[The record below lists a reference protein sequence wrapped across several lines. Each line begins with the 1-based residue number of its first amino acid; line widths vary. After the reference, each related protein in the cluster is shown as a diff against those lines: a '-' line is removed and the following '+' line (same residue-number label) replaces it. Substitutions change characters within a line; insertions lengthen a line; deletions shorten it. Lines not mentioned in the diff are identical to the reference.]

1 MSLPERAA
9 DGPAGSA
16 ADTAASGMAGA
27 PDRPVFDVCGPLP
40 EGTTVLEASAGTGKT
55 FTIAAL
61 ATRFVAEGRA
71 ELRELMLV
79 TFGRAATSELRDRV
93 RERLVSTER
102 ALRGPDAAASGDP
115 VVALL
120 ADVDAAELGRRRARL
135 AAALSQLDAA
145 TITTTHGFCQ
155 QMLVALGIAADV
167 DPAATFVPDVAD
179 LVREV
184 ADDLYVRRFADEA
197 HPALTPSMAADLG
210 RAAVSDHQAV
220 VEPAEPGGA
229 SPSTPGALRRDVAQQ
244 TRDETLRRKRT
255 QHLMDYDDLL
265 VMLRDAL
272 AHPVHGATAAERVR
286 ARYRVV
292 MVDEFQD
299 TDPVQWEILRTAF
312 VGHRTLVLIG
322 DPKQAIY
329 AFRGADV
336 VAYLDAQQ
344 EATEVATLGTSWRSD
359 GPLLRALDTVLG
371 GAALGDE
378 RIVVRPVDAAHP
390 GSRFDGGAPLR
401 LRQVTRG
408 ALGLSPGET
417 PPVGPPRQLVAAD
430 VAADI
435 AARLGRDRLLDTSP
449 VDPAETSPVD
459 PVETSPGEPVETS
472 PVEPVETSPVE
483 PVETSPVEPVE
494 TSPVEPVETR
504 VSTGSTDAGAWRP
517 LEPRDIAVLTRT
529 NAQAEA
535 VRSALVVRGVPA
547 VVSGLSSVFAT
558 PSARDWLTLL
568 AALEQP
574 GAHGRAAALA
584 LTPFVGWDA
593 GRLATADDASHDAL
607 ADTVRR
613 WSRLLATRGVAALQ
627 ETVTRD
633 GLAERLLATTRGE
646 RWLTDLRHVGEVLHV
661 AAVTEGLGAAALTAW
676 LRRRIREAAQDYDE
690 ERSRRLETDAAAVQ
704 VVTVHASKGL
714 EFGVVYVPFA
724 WDRFEQQR
732 PEVLRFHAGDGRR
745 ILHVGGPGSFGYDA
759 ALERHRG
766 EERGEDLRLLYVALT
781 RARHQVVAHWA
792 PSKANTA
799 KGALTRVVLGER
811 TLGGEP
817 APHAAQ
823 PAMRDDAVR
832 GALRGIADRS
842 GGTIAVEEVG
852 AEPSAERWRPA
863 GRAAPDLGVAHLDRV
878 PDQTWRRASY
888 SALTA
893 AAHDGPA
900 RGGLGPASGGASAP
914 AGPGGPAGVVESE
927 PEDAGLQDEPA
938 DGGTPSFLPVG
949 QAGGAPVGAPGAD
962 LPSPMSGLPAGTG
975 FGLLVHEV
983 LEHVDT
989 AAPDLDAELL
999 ARCAAAATSQVPG
1012 ADPAELAAAL
1022 GVVARTPLGPLAAG
1036 RTLAEIRPA
1045 DRLAELEFELPLA
1058 GGDGSPAVG
1067 DVDAPDGEG
1076 PAAAGG
1082 APGPRPGADGATL
1095 ADVAALLGRHLGPD
1109 DPFAAYPA
1117 DLAELAAADPTARR
1131 LRGYL
1136 TGSIDAVL
1144 RVPGADGA
1152 PRFLVVDYKTNRL
1165 GVPDTPLTAHD
1176 YRPDATVDAM
1186 RHAHYPLQLVLYLV
1200 ALHRYLRWRVPGYDP
1215 DTHLGGGL
1223 YLFVRGMCGP
1233 ATPTGPDGS
1242 PFGVV
1247 AWTPPPG
1254 LVPDLSALL
1263 DGGAA

>member
-1 MSLPERAA
+1 MTAGIGTEAAGGLAAVPE
-9 DGPAGSA
+9 
-16 ADTAASGMAGA
+16 
-27 PDRPVFDVCGPLP
+27 RPVFDVCGPLP

-93 RERLVSTER
+93 RERLVSAER
-102 ALRGPDAAASGDP
+102 ALRGPDPAGSDDP

-120 ADVDAAELGRRRARL
+120 ADVDPDELDRRRARL

-155 QMLVALGIAADV
+155 QMLTSLGIAADV
-167 DPAATFVPDVAD
+167 DPAASFVADVAD

-184 ADDLYVRRFADEA
+184 SDDLYVRRFADEA
-197 HPALTPSMAADLG
+197 HPALTPTMAADLG

-220 VEPAEPGGA
+220 VEPAEPGGGG
-229 SPSTPGALRRDVAQQ
+229 PSTPGALRQAVALE
-244 TRDETLRRKRT
+244 TRTETLRRKRG

-272 AHPVHGATAAERVR
+272 ADPVHGPTAAERVR
-286 ARYRVV
+286 SRYRVV

-312 VGHRTLVLIG
+312 HGHRTLVLIG

-344 EATEVATLGTSWRSD
+344 DATSVATLGTSWRSD
-359 GPLLRALDTVLG
+359 EPLLRALDTVLG
-371 GAALGDE
+371 GSALGDE

-401 LRQVTRG
+401 LRQVTRA
-408 ALGLSPGET
+408 ALGMSPGET

-435 AARLGRDRLLDTSP
+435 ATRLGRDRLLD
-449 VDPAETSPVD
+449 DD
-459 PVETSPGEPVETS
+459 G
-472 PVEPVETSPVE
+472 
-483 PVETSPVEPVE
+483 
-494 TSPVEPVETR
+494 
-504 VSTGSTDAGAWRP
+504 GAWRP
-517 LEPRDIAVLTRT
+517 LEPRDVAVLTRT

-535 VRSALVVRGVPA
+535 VRSELTTRGVPA

-593 GRLATADDASHDAL
+593 ERLATADDAAHDAL

-613 WSRLLATRGVAALQ
+613 WSRLLWSRGVAALQ
-627 ETVTRD
+627 EAVTRD
-633 GLAERLLATTRGE
+633 GLAERLLTGSRGE
-646 RWLTDLRHVGEVLHV
+646 RRLTDLRHVGEVLHA
-661 AAVTEGLGAAALTAW
+661 AAVTEGLGASALTAW

-724 WDRFEQQR
+724 WDRFEPRQ

-759 ALERHRG
+759 ALDRHRR
-766 EERGEDLRLLYVALT
+766 EEGGEDLRLLYVALT

-799 KGALTRVVLGER
+799 KSGLTRVLLGER

-817 APHAAQ
+817 APHASQ
-823 PAMRDDAVR
+823 QAMRDEAVR
-832 GALRGIADRS
+832 AALETLAHGSD
-842 GGTIAVEEVG
+842 GTIAVEEVP
-852 AEPSAERWRPA
+852 AEPSRERWRPPA
-863 GRAAPDLGVAHLDRV
+863 REEPELGVAHLDRT
-878 PDQTWRRASY
+878 PDPTWRRASY

-893 AAHDGPA
+893 AAHTGRP
-900 RGGLGPASGGASAP
+900 GGLTASTGTP
-914 AGPGGPAGVVESE
+914 TGPGGVESE
-927 PEDAGLQDEPA
+927 PEGGGVQDEPA
-938 DGGTPSFLPVG
+938 EAAPTAVRP
-949 QAGGAPVGAPGAD
+949 GATDVAPAEAPGAD

-975 FGLLVHEV
+975 FGTLVHEV
-983 LEHVDT
+983 LEYADT

-999 ARCAAAATSQVPG
+999 ARCAAAATTRVPG
-1012 ADPAELAAAL
+1012 TDPAELAAAL

-1036 RTLAEIRPA
+1036 LTLADVTPR

-1058 GGDGSPAVG
+1058 GGDG
-1067 DVDAPDGEG
+1067 DAG
-1076 PAAAGG
+1076 AG
-1082 APGPRPGADGATL
+1082 PGATREGTTL
-1095 ADVAALLGRHLGPD
+1095 AGIAELLSRYLGED
-1109 DPFAAYPA
+1109 DPFAGYPA
-1117 DLAELAAADPTARR
+1117 VLAELAVGDPTARP

-1144 RVPGADGA
+1144 RVRGDDGT

-1165 GVPDTPLTAHD
+1165 GAFDTPLTAHD
-1176 YRPDATVDAM
+1176 YRPEATVEAM
-1186 RHAHYPLQLVLYLV
+1186 LHAHYPLQLVLYLV
-1200 ALHRYLRWRVPGYDP
+1200 ALHRYLAWRLPGYDP
-1215 DTHLGGGL
+1215 DVHLGGGL

-1233 ATPTGPDGS
+1233 ATPTGPDGA
-1242 PFGVV
+1242 PYGVV
-1247 AWTPPPG
+1247 SWVPPRG
-1254 LVPDLSALL
+1254 LVPALSALL
-1263 DGGAA
+1263 DGGDV

>member
-1 MSLPERAA
+1 MT
-9 DGPAGSA
+9 AGTDA
-16 ADTAASGMAGA
+16 GANPVRGAEAASE
-27 PDRPVFDVCGPLP
+27 RPVFDVCGPLP

-93 RERLVSTER
+93 RERLVSAER
-102 ALRGPDAAASGDP
+102 ALRGPDPASSDDP

-120 ADVDAAELGRRRARL
+120 ADVDAAELDRRRARL
-135 AAALSQLDAA
+135 TAALSQLDAA

-155 QMLVALGIAADV
+155 QMLTSLGIAADV
-167 DPAATFVPDVAD
+167 DPAATFVADVAD

-184 ADDLYVRRFADEA
+184 SDDLYVRRFADEA
-197 HPALTPSMAADLG
+197 HPALTPTMAADLG

-220 VEPAEPGGA
+220 VEPAEPGGGA
-229 SPSTPGALRRDVAQQ
+229 PSTPGALRRAVAQE
-244 TRDETLRRKRT
+244 TRDETLRRKRA
-255 QHLMDYDDLL
+255 QHLLDYDDLL
-265 VMLRDAL
+265 VLLRDAL
-272 AHPVHGATAAERVR
+272 TDPVHGPTAAERVR
-286 ARYRVV
+286 SRFRVV

-312 VGHRTLVLIG
+312 HGRRTLVLIG

-336 VAYLDAQQ
+336 VAYLEAQQ
-344 EATEVATLGTSWRSD
+344 DATAVATLGTSWRSD
-359 GPLLRALDTVLG
+359 EPLLRALDTALG
-371 GAALGDE
+371 GTALGDE
-378 RIVVRPVDAAHP
+378 RIVVRPVDAAHV

-408 ALGLSPGET
+408 ALNLSPGET

-435 AARLGRDRLLDTSP
+435 AARLGTDRLRDDAPTGPDGAPDGQGGQSG
-449 VDPAETSPVD
+449 
-459 PVETSPGEPVETS
+459 PG
-472 PVEPVETSPVE
+472 
-483 PVETSPVEPVE
+483 
-494 TSPVEPVETR
+494 
-504 VSTGSTDAGAWRP
+504 WRP
-517 LEPRDIAVLTRT
+517 LEPRDVAVLTRT

-535 VRSALVVRGVPA
+535 VRSELARRGVPA

-593 GRLATADDASHDAL
+593 ERLATADDAAHDAL

-613 WSRLLATRGVAALQ
+613 WSRLLWSRGVAALQ
-627 ETVTRD
+627 EAVTRD
-633 GLAERLLATTRGE
+633 GLAERLMRTSTGE
-646 RWLTDLRHVGEVLHV
+646 RRLTDLRHVGEVLHV
-661 AAVTEGLGAAALTAW
+661 AAVTEGLGASALTAW

-714 EFGVVYVPFA
+714 EFGVVYVPYA
-724 WDRFEQQR
+724 WDRFEPRQ

-759 ALERHRG
+759 ALDRHRQ
-766 EERGEDLRLLYVALT
+766 EEGGEDLRLLYVALT

-792 PSKANTA
+792 PSKANSA
-799 KGALTRVVLGER
+799 KAALTRVVLGER

-817 APHAAQ
+817 APHASQ
-823 PAMRDDAVR
+823 QAMRDDAVR
-832 GALRGIADRS
+832 SALGALAQRS
-842 GGTIAVEEVG
+842 GGTITVEEVP
-852 AEPSAERWRPA
+852 AKPSTARWQPPA
-863 GRAAPDLGVAHLDRV
+863 DAAPELDVAHLDRV
-878 PDQTWRRASY
+878 PDPTWRRASY

-893 AAHDGPA
+893 AAHTGRPA
-900 RGGLGPASGGASAP
+900 GLAASAA
-914 AGPGGPAGVVESE
+914 AGGVESE
-927 PEDAGLQDEPA
+927 PEGAGVQDEPA
-938 DGGTPSFLPVG
+938 EAAPTAVRPGGLEHDGPD
-949 QAGGAPVGAPGAD
+949 AAPGAD

-975 FGLLVHEV
+975 FGTLVHEV
-983 LEHVDT
+983 LEYADT

-999 ARCAAAATSQVPG
+999 ARCAAAATTRVPG
-1012 ADPAELAAAL
+1012 TDPAELAAAL

-1036 RTLAEIRPA
+1036 RTLAEITPR

-1058 GGDGSPAVG
+1058 GGDG
-1067 DVDAPDGEG
+1067 D
-1076 PAAAGG
+1076 
-1082 APGPRPGADGATL
+1082 PGPDAGAGADGPAREGATL
-1095 ADVAALLGRHLGPD
+1095 TAIAALLDRYLGDD

-1117 DLAELAAADPTARR
+1117 ALAELAAADPTARP

-1144 RVPGADGA
+1144 RVPGDDGD

-1176 YRPDATVDAM
+1176 YRPEATVEAM
-1186 RHAHYPLQLVLYLV
+1186 LHAHYPLQFVLYLV

-1215 DTHLGGGL
+1215 DVHLGGGL

-1233 ATPTGPDGS
+1233 GTPTGPDDA
-1242 PFGVV
+1242 PYGVV
-1247 AWTPPPG
+1247 AWVPPRG
-1254 LVPDLSALL
+1254 LVPALSALL
-1263 DGGAA
+1263 DEGDA

>member
-1 MSLPERAA
+1 MTAGTGFGTDATGGLAGVPE
-9 DGPAGSA
+9 
-16 ADTAASGMAGA
+16 
-27 PDRPVFDVCGPLP
+27 RPVFDVCGPLP

-93 RERLVSTER
+93 RERLVSAER
-102 ALRGPDAAASGDP
+102 ALRGPDPASSDDP

-120 ADVDAAELGRRRARL
+120 ADVGAAELDRRRARL
-135 AAALSQLDAA
+135 TAALSQLDAA

-155 QMLVALGIAADV
+155 QMLTSLGIAADV
-167 DPAATFVPDVAD
+167 DPAATFVADVAD

-184 ADDLYVRRFADEA
+184 SDDLYVRRFSDEA

-220 VEPAEPGGA
+220 VEPAEPGGGA
-229 SPSTPGALRRDVAQQ
+229 PSTPGALRRAVAQE

-255 QHLMDYDDLL
+255 QHLLDYDDLL

-272 AHPVHGATAAERVR
+272 GDPVHGPVAAERVR
-286 ARYRVV
+286 SRFRVV

-312 VGHRTLVLIG
+312 HGHRTLVLIG

-344 EATEVATLGTSWRSD
+344 DATAVATLGTSWRSD
-359 GPLLRALDTVLG
+359 EPLLRALDTLLG

-378 RIVVRPVDAAHP
+378 RIVVRPVDAAHR

-401 LRQVTRG
+401 LRQVTRA
-408 ALGLSPGET
+408 ALAMSPGET

-435 AARLGRDRLLDTSP
+435 AARLGRDRL
-449 VDPAETSPVD
+449 VDGDAGAAE
-459 PVETSPGEPVETS
+459 
-472 PVEPVETSPVE
+472 
-483 PVETSPVEPVE
+483 
-494 TSPVEPVETR
+494 
-504 VSTGSTDAGAWRP
+504 GAWRP
-517 LEPRDIAVLTRT
+517 LEPRDVAVLTRT

-535 VRSALVVRGVPA
+535 VRSELTKRGVPA

-593 GRLATADDASHDAL
+593 ERLATADDAAHDAL

-613 WSRLLATRGVAALQ
+613 WSRLLWSRGVAALQ
-627 ETVTRD
+627 EAVTRD
-633 GLAERLLATTRGE
+633 GLAERLMRTSTGE
-646 RWLTDLRHVGEVLHV
+646 RHLTDLRHVGEVLHA
-661 AAVTEGLGAAALTAW
+661 AAVTEGLGASALTAW

-724 WDRFEQQR
+724 WDRFEPRQ
-732 PEVLRFHAGDGRR
+732 PDVLRFHAGDGRR

-759 ALERHRG
+759 ALERHRR
-766 EERGEDLRLLYVALT
+766 EEGGEDLRLLYVALT

-799 KGALTRVVLGER
+799 KAGLTRVVLGDR

-817 APHAAQ
+817 APHAPQ
-823 PAMRDDAVR
+823 QAMRDDAVR
-832 GALRGIADRS
+832 ASLGTLAQGS
-842 GGTIAVEEVG
+842 GGTIAVEEVPG
-852 AEPSAERWRPA
+852 TPTAERWRPPA
-863 GRAAPDLGVAHLDRV
+863 QDEPALDVAHLDRV
-878 PDQTWRRASY
+878 PDPTWRRASY

-893 AAHDGPA
+893 GAHAGRP
-900 RGGLGPASGGASAP
+900 GGLSPAPGAAEP
-914 AGPGGPAGVVESE
+914 APGGVESE
-927 PEDAGLQDEPA
+927 PEGGGLQDEPA
-938 DGGTPSFLPVG
+938 EAAPTAVRPGGTDAAEIG
-949 QAGGAPVGAPGAD
+949 DAPGAD

-975 FGLLVHEV
+975 FGTLVHEV
-983 LEHVDT
+983 LEYADT

-999 ARCAAAATSQVPG
+999 ARCAAAATTRVPG
-1012 ADPAELAAAL
+1012 TDPAELAAAL
-1022 GVVARTPLGPLAAG
+1022 GVVARTPLGPLAGG
-1036 RTLAEIRPA
+1036 RTLADVVPR

-1058 GGDGSPAVG
+1058 GGEG
-1067 DVDAPDGEG
+1067 DTDT
-1076 PAAAGG
+1076 GG
-1082 APGPRPGADGATL
+1082 PGPEGATL
-1095 ADVAALLGRHLGPD
+1095 AGIAALLGRYLD
-1109 DPFAAYPA
+1109 DDDAFSAYPA
-1117 DLAELAAADPTARR
+1117 ALAELAAADPTARP

-1144 RVPGADGA
+1144 RAPGEDGE

-1165 GVPDTPLTAHD
+1165 GAFDAPLTAHD
-1176 YRPDATVDAM
+1176 YRPEATVDAM
-1186 RHAHYPLQLVLYLV
+1186 LHAHYPLQLVLYLV
-1200 ALHRYLRWRVPGYDP
+1200 ALHRYLAWRLPGYDP
-1215 DTHLGGGL
+1215 DVHLGGGL

-1233 ATPTGPDGS
+1233 GTPTGPDGA
-1242 PFGVV
+1242 PYGVV
-1247 AWTPPPG
+1247 SWVPPRG
-1254 LVPDLSALL
+1254 LVPALSALL
-1263 DGGAA
+1263 DGGDA

>member
-1 MSLPERAA
+1 M
-9 DGPAGSA
+9 
-16 ADTAASGMAGA
+16 TAGA
-27 PDRPVFDVCGPLP
+27 GFDTDATGGLAGVPDRPVFDVCGPLP

-93 RERLVSTER
+93 RERLVSAER
-102 ALRGPDAAASGDP
+102 ALRGPDPASSDDP

-120 ADVDAAELGRRRARL
+120 ADVDGEELDRRRARL

-155 QMLVALGIAADV
+155 QMLTSLGIAADV
-167 DPAATFVPDVAD
+167 DPAATFVADVAD

-184 ADDLYVRRFADEA
+184 SDDLYVRRFSGEA
-197 HPALTPSMAADLG
+197 HPALTPTMAADLG
-210 RAAVSDHQAV
+210 RAAVSDHQAC
-220 VEPAEPGGA
+220 VEPAEPGGGA
-229 SPSTPGALRRDVAQQ
+229 PSTPPPSTPGALRRAVAQE
-244 TRDETLRRKRT
+244 TRDETLRRKRA
-255 QHLMDYDDLL
+255 QHLLDYDDLL

-272 AHPVHGATAAERVR
+272 ADPVHGPVAAERVR
-286 ARYRVV
+286 SRFRVV

-312 VGHRTLVLIG
+312 HGHRTLVLIG

-344 EATEVATLGTSWRSD
+344 DATAVATLGTSWRSD
-359 GPLLRALDTVLG
+359 EPLLRALDTLLG

-378 RIVVRPVDAAHP
+378 RIVVRPVDAAHR

-401 LRQVTRG
+401 LRQVTRA
-408 ALGLSPGET
+408 ALGMSPGET

-435 AARLGRDRLLDTSP
+435 AARLGRDRLVDPDDTSG
-449 VDPAETSPVD
+449 D
-459 PVETSPGEPVETS
+459 
-472 PVEPVETSPVE
+472 
-483 PVETSPVEPVE
+483 
-494 TSPVEPVETR
+494 
-504 VSTGSTDAGAWRP
+504 GSDTGAWRP
-517 LEPRDIAVLTRT
+517 LEPRDVAVLTRT

-535 VRSALVVRGVPA
+535 VRSELTKRGVPA

-593 GRLATADDASHDAL
+593 ERLATADDAAHDAL

-613 WSRLLATRGVAALQ
+613 WSRLLWSRGIAALQ
-627 ETVTRD
+627 EAVTRD
-633 GLAERLLATTRGE
+633 GLAERLMRTSTGE
-646 RWLTDLRHVGEVLHV
+646 RHLTDLRHVGEVLHA
-661 AAVTEGLGAAALTAW
+661 AAVTEGLGASALTAW

-724 WDRFEQQR
+724 WDRFEPRQ

-759 ALERHRG
+759 ALERHRR
-766 EERGEDLRLLYVALT
+766 EEGGEDLRLLYVALT

-792 PSKANTA
+792 PSKANSA
-799 KGALTRVVLGER
+799 KAGLTRVVLGDR

-817 APHAAQ
+817 APHAPQ
-823 PAMRDDAVR
+823 QAMRDDAVR
-832 GALRGIADRS
+832 TALGALAQGS
-842 GGTIAVEEVG
+842 GGTIAVEE
-852 AEPSAERWRPA
+852 APATPSTERWRP
-863 GRAAPDLGVAHLDRV
+863 PVDDVPTLGVAHLDRV
-878 PDQTWRRASY
+878 PDPTWRRASY

-893 AAHDGPA
+893 AAHVGRPGGLSPAPGPA
-900 RGGLGPASGGASAP
+900 EPATGG
-914 AGPGGPAGVVESE
+914 VESE
-927 PEDAGLQDEPA
+927 PEGGGLQDEPA
-938 DGGTPSFLPVG
+938 EAAPTAVRPVG
-949 QAGGAPVGAPGAD
+949 AVGEPGEAPGAD

-975 FGLLVHEV
+975 FGTLVHEV
-983 LEHVDT
+983 LEYADT

-999 ARCAAAATSQVPG
+999 ARCAAAATTRVPG
-1012 ADPAELAAAL
+1012 TDPAELAAAL
-1022 GVVARTPLGPLAAG
+1022 GVVARTPLGPLAGG
-1036 RTLAEIRPA
+1036 RTLADLTPR

-1058 GGDGSPAVG
+1058 GGDGDVGGPPA
-1067 DVDAPDGEG
+1067 E
-1076 PAAAGG
+1076 
-1082 APGPRPGADGATL
+1082 GATL
-1095 ADVAALLGRHLGPD
+1095 AGIAALLGRYLGAD
-1109 DPFAAYPA
+1109 DAFAAYPA
-1117 DLAELAAADPTARR
+1117 VLAELAAADPTARP

-1144 RVPGADGA
+1144 RVPADDGA

-1165 GVPDTPLTAHD
+1165 GAFDAPLTAHD
-1176 YRPDATVDAM
+1176 YRPEATVDAM
-1186 RHAHYPLQLVLYLV
+1186 LHAHYPLQLVLYLV
-1200 ALHRYLRWRVPGYDP
+1200 ALHRYLAWRLPGYDP
-1215 DTHLGGGL
+1215 DVHLGGGL

-1233 ATPTGPDGS
+1233 ATPTGPDGA
-1242 PFGVV
+1242 PHGVV
-1247 AWTPPPG
+1247 SWVPPRG
-1254 LVPDLSALL
+1254 LVPALSALL
-1263 DGGAA
+1263 DGDDA

>member
-1 MSLPERAA
+1 MTAGIGTDA
-9 DGPAGSA
+9 TDGL
-16 ADTAASGMAGA
+16 AGA
-27 PDRPVFDVCGPLP
+27 LERPVFDVCGPLP

-93 RERLVSTER
+93 RERLVSAER
-102 ALRGPDAAASGDP
+102 ALRGPDPAASEDP

-120 ADVDAAELGRRRARL
+120 ADVDDAELDRRRARL

-155 QMLVALGIAADV
+155 QMLTSLGIAADV
-167 DPAATFVPDVAD
+167 DPAATFVADVAD

-184 ADDLYVRRFADEA
+184 SDDLYVRRFSDEA

-220 VEPAEPGGA
+220 VEPAEPGGGA
-229 SPSTPGALRRDVAQQ
+229 PATPGALRQAVAQE
-244 TRDETLRRKRT
+244 TRDETLRRKRA
-255 QHLMDYDDLL
+255 QHLLDYDDLL

-272 AHPVHGATAAERVR
+272 VDPVHGPVAAERVR
-286 ARYRVV
+286 SRFRVV

-312 VGHRTLVLIG
+312 HGHRTLVLIG

-344 EATEVATLGTSWRSD
+344 DATAVATLGTSWRSD
-359 GPLLRALDTVLG
+359 EPLLRALDTLLG

-378 RIVVRPVDAAHP
+378 RIVVRPVDAAHR
-390 GSRFDGGAPLR
+390 GSRFDGGTPLR
-401 LRQVTRG
+401 LRQVTR
-408 ALGLSPGET
+408 ASLGMSPGET

-435 AARLGRDRLLDTSP
+435 AGRLGRDRLLD
-449 VDPAETSPVD
+449 
-459 PVETSPGEPVETS
+459 
-472 PVEPVETSPVE
+472 
-483 PVETSPVEPVE
+483 
-494 TSPVEPVETR
+494 
-504 VSTGSTDAGAWRP
+504 DAGDDGDAGGGWRP
-517 LEPRDIAVLTRT
+517 LEPRDVAVLTRT

-535 VRSALVVRGVPA
+535 VRSELTKRGVPA

-593 GRLATADDASHDAL
+593 ERLASADDAAHDAL

-613 WSRLLATRGVAALQ
+613 WSRLLWARGVAALQ
-627 ETVTRD
+627 EAVTRD
-633 GLAERLLATTRGE
+633 GLAERLMRTSTGE
-646 RWLTDLRHVGEVLHV
+646 RHLTDLRHVGEVLHA
-661 AAVTEGLGAAALTAW
+661 AAVTEGLGASALTAW

-724 WDRFEQQR
+724 WDRFEPRQ
-732 PEVLRFHAGDGRR
+732 PDVLRFHAGDGRR

-759 ALERHRG
+759 ALERHRR
-766 EERGEDLRLLYVALT
+766 EEGGEDLRLLYVALT

-799 KGALTRVVLGER
+799 KAGLTRVVLGDR

-817 APHAAQ
+817 APHAPQA
-823 PAMRDDAVR
+823 AMRDDSVR
-832 GALRGIADRS
+832 AALGTLAQVG
-842 GGTIAVEEVG
+842 GGTISVEEVPQS
-852 AEPSAERWRPA
+852 PSAERWRPPA
-863 GRAAPDLGVAHLDRV
+863 ETEPALDVAHLDRV
-878 PDQTWRRASY
+878 PDATWRRASY

-893 AAHDGPA
+893 AAPHGRPGA
-900 RGGLGPASGGASAP
+900 AAAAESGRTE
-914 AGPGGPAGVVESE
+914 PGGVSSE
-927 PEDAGLQDEPA
+927 PEDGGIQDEPA
-938 DGGTPSFLPVG
+938 ESAPTAVRPGGVVDPG
-949 QAGGAPVGAPGAD
+949 DAPGAD

-975 FGLLVHEV
+975 FGTLVHEV
-983 LEHVDT
+983 LEYADT

-999 ARCAAAATSQVPG
+999 ARCAAAATTRVPG
-1012 ADPAELAAAL
+1012 TDPAELATAL
-1022 GVVARTPLGPLAAG
+1022 GVVARTP
-1036 RTLAEIRPA
+1036 
-1045 DRLAELEFELPLA
+1045 
-1058 GGDGSPAVG
+1058 
-1067 DVDAPDGEG
+1067 
-1076 PAAAGG
+1076 
-1082 APGPRPGADGATL
+1082 
-1095 ADVAALLGRHLGPD
+1095 
-1109 DPFAAYPA
+1109 
-1117 DLAELAAADPTARR
+1117 
-1131 LRGYL
+1131 
-1136 TGSIDAVL
+1136 
-1144 RVPGADGA
+1144 
-1152 PRFLVVDYKTNRL
+1152 
-1165 GVPDTPLTAHD
+1165 
-1176 YRPDATVDAM
+1176 
-1186 RHAHYPLQLVLYLV
+1186 
-1200 ALHRYLRWRVPGYDP
+1200 
-1215 DTHLGGGL
+1215 
-1223 YLFVRGMCGP
+1223 
-1233 ATPTGPDGS
+1233 
-1242 PFGVV
+1242 
-1247 AWTPPPG
+1247 
-1254 LVPDLSALL
+1254 
-1263 DGGAA
+1263 

>member
-1 MSLPERAA
+1 MT
-9 DGPAGSA
+9 AGS
-16 ADTAASGMAGA
+16 TAGLGTDATGGLAGA

-93 RERLVSTER
+93 RERLVSAER
-102 ALRGPDAAASGDP
+102 ALRGPDPASHPDP

-120 ADVDAAELGRRRARL
+120 ADVDPAELDRRRARL
-135 AAALSQLDAA
+135 TAALSQLDAA

-155 QMLVALGIAADV
+155 QMLTSLGIAADV
-167 DPAATFVPDVAD
+167 DPAATFVADVAD

-184 ADDLYVRRFADEA
+184 SDDLYVRRFAGEA
-197 HPALTPSMAADLG
+197 HPALTPPMAADLG

-220 VEPAEPGGA
+220 VEPAESGGGG
-229 SPSTPGALRRDVAQQ
+229 PSTPGALRQAVALE
-244 TRDETLRRKRT
+244 TRTETLRRKRA

-272 AHPVHGATAAERVR
+272 ADPVHGPTAAQRVR
-286 ARYRVV
+286 SRFRVV

-312 VGHRTLVLIG
+312 HGHRTLVLIG

-336 VAYLDAQQ
+336 VAYLDAQKD
-344 EATEVATLGTSWRSD
+344 ATAVATLGTSWRSD
-359 GPLLRALDTVLG
+359 EPLLRALDTVLG
-371 GAALGDE
+371 RAALGDE
-378 RIVVRPVDAAHP
+378 RIVVRPVDAAHR

-401 LRQVTRG
+401 LRQVTRA

-435 AARLGRDRLLDTSP
+435 AARLGRDRLLD
-449 VDPAETSPVD
+449 A
-459 PVETSPGEPVETS
+459 S
-472 PVEPVETSPVE
+472 PVEPVETP
-483 PVETSPVEPVE
+483 TS
-494 TSPVEPVETR
+494 
-504 VSTGSTDAGAWRP
+504 GGWRP
-517 LEPRDIAVLTRT
+517 LEPRDVAVLTRT

-535 VRSALVVRGVPA
+535 VRSALVARGVPA

-593 GRLATADDASHDAL
+593 GRLATADDAAHDAL

-613 WSRLLATRGVAALQ
+613 WSRLLWSRGVAALQ
-627 ETVTRD
+627 EAVTRE
-633 GLAERLLATTRGE
+633 GLAERLLTTSTGE
-646 RWLTDLRHVGEVLHV
+646 RRLTDLRHVGEVLHV
-661 AAVTEGLGAAALTAW
+661 AAVTEGLGASALTAW

-724 WDRFEQQR
+724 WDRYEPRQ
-732 PEVLRFHAGDGRR
+732 PDVLRFHAGDGQR

-759 ALERHRG
+759 ALERHRREDG
-766 EERGEDLRLLYVALT
+766 GEDLRLLYVALT

-792 PSKANTA
+792 PSKANSA
-799 KGALTRVVLGER
+799 KGGLTRVVLGER

-817 APHAAQ
+817 APHASQ
-823 PAMRDDAVR
+823 QAMRDDTVR
-832 GALRGIADRS
+832 GALGALADRS
-842 GGTIAVEEVG
+842 GGTIAAEEVP
-852 AEPSAERWRPA
+852 ATPSTERWRPPA
-863 GRAAPDLGVAHLDRV
+863 EEEPALDVAHLDRL
-878 PDQTWRRASY
+878 PDQSWRRASY

-893 AAHDGPA
+893 AAHTG
-900 RGGLGPASGGASAP
+900 R
-914 AGPGGPAGVVESE
+914 PGGIGAPTATPPGAGAGGVESE
-927 PEDAGLQDEPA
+927 PEGGGLQDEPA
-938 DGGTPSFLPVG
+938 EAAPTAVRPGEPGDG
-949 QAGGAPVGAPGAD
+949 AAADAPGAD

-975 FGLLVHEV
+975 FGTLVHEV
-983 LEHVDT
+983 LEYADT

-999 ARCAAAATSQVPG
+999 ARCAAAATTRVPG
-1012 ADPAELAAAL
+1012 TDPGELAAAL

-1036 RTLAEIRPA
+1036 RTLADVTPR

-1058 GGDGSPAVG
+1058 GGDGDS
-1067 DVDAPDGEG
+1067 
-1076 PAAAGG
+1076 G
-1082 APGPRPGADGATL
+1082 ATSEGATL
-1095 ADVAALLGRHLGPD
+1095 AGIAAVLGRFLGD
-1109 DPFAAYPA
+1109 DDAFAAYPA
-1117 DLAELAAADPTARR
+1117 ALAELAQADPSARP

-1136 TGSIDAVL
+1136 TGSIDMVL
-1144 RVPGADGA
+1144 RVTGDDGA

-1165 GVPDTPLTAHD
+1165 GAFDTPLTAYD
-1176 YRPDATVDAM
+1176 YRPEATVDAM
-1186 RHAHYPLQLVLYLV
+1186 LHAHYPLQLVLYLV
-1200 ALHRYLRWRVPGYDP
+1200 ALHRYLTWRLPGYDP
-1215 DTHLGGGL
+1215 DVHLGGGL

-1233 ATPTGPDGS
+1233 ATPVGPDGA
-1242 PFGVV
+1242 PHGVV
-1247 AWTPPPG
+1247 SWVPPRG
-1254 LVPDLSALL
+1254 LVPALSALL
-1263 DGGAA
+1263 DGGDA

>member
-1 MSLPERAA
+1 MTAGIGTDA
-9 DGPAGSA
+9 VDGLAG
-16 ADTAASGMAGA
+16 T

-40 EGTTVLEASAGTGKT
+40 DGTTVLEASAGTGKT

-93 RERLVSTER
+93 RERLVSAER
-102 ALRGPDAAASGDP
+102 ALRGPDPASHPDP

-120 ADVDAAELGRRRARL
+120 ADVDATELDRRRSRL
-135 AAALSQLDAA
+135 TAALSQLDAA

-155 QMLVALGIAADV
+155 QMLTSLGIAADV
-167 DPAATFVPDVAD
+167 DPAATFVADVAD

-184 ADDLYVRRFADEA
+184 SDDLYVRRFADEA
-197 HPALTPSMAADLG
+197 HPALTPPMAADLG

-220 VEPAEPGGA
+220 VEPAEPAGGA
-229 SPSTPGALRRDVAQQ
+229 PSTQGALRQAVALE
-244 TRDETLRRKRT
+244 TRTETLRRKRA
-255 QHLMDYDDLL
+255 QHLLDYDDLL

-272 AHPVHGATAAERVR
+272 VDPVHGPTAAARVR

-312 VGHRTLVLIG
+312 HGHRTLVLIG

-336 VAYLDAQQ
+336 VAYLDAQRD
-344 EATEVATLGTSWRSD
+344 ATAVATLGTSWRSD
-359 GPLLRALDTVLG
+359 EPLLRALDTVLG

-378 RIVVRPVDAAHP
+378 RIVVRPVEAAHR

-401 LRQVTRG
+401 LRQVTRA
-408 ALGLSPGET
+408 ALQMSPGET
-417 PPVGPPRQLVAAD
+417 PPVGPPRQLVARD

-435 AARLGRDRLLDTSP
+435 AARLGRDRLLDGA
-449 VDPAETSPVD
+449 DD
-459 PVETSPGEPVETS
+459 G
-472 PVEPVETSPVE
+472 
-483 PVETSPVEPVE
+483 
-494 TSPVEPVETR
+494 
-504 VSTGSTDAGAWRP
+504 TGDEGATWRP
-517 LEPRDIAVLTRT
+517 LEPRDVAVLTRT
-529 NAQAEA
+529 NVQAET
-535 VRSALVVRGVPA
+535 VRSELMKRGVPA

-593 GRLATADDASHDAL
+593 ERLATADDAAHDAL

-613 WSRLLATRGVAALQ
+613 WSRLLWARGVAALQ
-627 ETVTRD
+627 EAVTRE
-633 GLAERLLATTRGE
+633 GLAERLMRTSTGE
-646 RWLTDLRHVGEVLHV
+646 RHLTDLRHVGEVLHV
-661 AAVTEGLGAAALTAW
+661 AAVTEGLGASALTAW

-724 WDRFEQQR
+724 WDRFEPRQ

-759 ALERHRG
+759 ALERHRR
-766 EERGEDLRLLYVALT
+766 EEGGEDLRLLYVALT

-792 PSKANTA
+792 PSKANTS
-799 KGALTRVVLGER
+799 KGGLTRVVLGER

-817 APHAAQ
+817 APHASQ
-823 PAMRDDAVR
+823 QAMRDDAVR
-832 GALRGIADRS
+832 AAFGALAGRS
-842 GGTIAVEEVG
+842 GGTVSAEEVP
-852 AEPSAERWRPA
+852 AEPSTARWRPPA
-863 GRAAPDLGVAHLDRV
+863 EHEPSLDVAHLDRL

-893 AAHDGPA
+893 AAHTGRP
-900 RGGLGPASGGASAP
+900 GGLAPTAAAGPASGG
-914 AGPGGPAGVVESE
+914 VESE
-927 PEDAGLQDEPA
+927 PEGGGVQDEPA
-938 DGGTPSFLPVG
+938 DAAPTAVRPGGPSTP
-949 QAGGAPVGAPGAD
+949 GAVDAPGAD

-975 FGLLVHEV
+975 FGTLVHEV
-983 LEHVDT
+983 LEYADT

-999 ARCAAAATSQVPG
+999 ARCAAAATSRVPG
-1012 ADPAELAAAL
+1012 TDPAELAAAL

-1036 RTLAEIRPA
+1036 RTLAEVTPR

-1058 GGDGSPAVG
+1058 GGDG
-1067 DVDAPDGEG
+1067 DAPSQGTTSEG
-1076 PAAAGG
+1076 AGLT
-1082 APGPRPGADGATL
+1082 DI
-1095 ADVAALLGRHLGPD
+1095 AALLGRYLGD
-1109 DPFAAYPA
+1109 DDAFAAYPA
-1117 DLAELAAADPTARR
+1117 ALAELAEADPGARP

-1136 TGSIDAVL
+1136 TGSIDMVL
-1144 RVPGADGA
+1144 RVPGDDGA

-1165 GVPDTPLTAHD
+1165 GVPDTPLTAYD
-1176 YRPDATVDAM
+1176 YRPEATVDAM
-1186 RHAHYPLQLVLYLV
+1186 LHAHYPLQLVLYLV
-1200 ALHRYLRWRVPGYDP
+1200 ALHRYLAWRLPGYDP
-1215 DTHLGGGL
+1215 EVHLGGGL

-1233 ATPTGPDGS
+1233 GTPTGPDGA
-1242 PFGVV
+1242 PHGVV
-1247 AWTPPPG
+1247 SWVPPRG
-1254 LVPDLSALL
+1254 LVPALSALL
-1263 DGGAA
+1263 DGGDA

>member
-1 MSLPERAA
+1 MTGGTTGLDTDAA
-9 DGPAGSA
+9 EGL
-16 ADTAASGMAGA
+16 AGA

-93 RERLVSTER
+93 RERLVSAER
-102 ALRGPDAAASGDP
+102 ALRGPDPASSDDP

-120 ADVDAAELGRRRARL
+120 ADVDADELGRRRDRL

-155 QMLVALGIAADV
+155 QMLTSLGIAADV
-167 DPAATFVPDVAD
+167 DPAATFVADVAD
-179 LVREV
+179 LAREV
-184 ADDLYVRRFADEA
+184 SDDLYVRRFADEA

-210 RAAVSDHQAV
+210 RAAVSDHQAC
-220 VEPAEPGGA
+220 VEPAEPGGGTTSTP
-229 SPSTPGALRRDVAQQ
+229 SPSTPGALRQAVALE
-244 TRDETLRRKRT
+244 TRTEVVRRKRA

-272 AHPVHGATAAERVR
+272 ADPVHGPTAAGRVR
-286 ARYRVV
+286 SRFRVV

-312 VGHRTLVLIG
+312 HGHRTLVLIG

-336 VAYLDAQQ
+336 VAYLDAQRD
-344 EATEVATLGTSWRSD
+344 ATAVATLGTSWRSD
-359 GPLLRALDTVLG
+359 EPLLRALDTVLG

-378 RIVVRPVDAAHP
+378 RIVVRPVDAAHGGP
-390 GSRFDGGAPLR
+390 RFDGGAPLR
-401 LRQVTRG
+401 LRQVTRA
-408 ALGLSPGET
+408 ALGMAPGET

-435 AARLGRDRLLDTSP
+435 AARLGRDRLLDPTPP
-449 VDPAETSPVD
+449 V
-459 PVETSPGEPVETS
+459 
-472 PVEPVETSPVE
+472 VEPVESRSDEHQVA
-483 PVETSPVEPVE
+483 S
-494 TSPVEPVETR
+494 
-504 VSTGSTDAGAWRP
+504 WRP
-517 LEPRDIAVLTRT
+517 LEPRDVAVLTRT

-535 VRSALVVRGVPA
+535 VRSELTKRGVPA

-593 GRLATADDASHDAL
+593 QRLATADDAAHDAL

-613 WSRLLATRGVAALQ
+613 WSRLLWSRGVAALQ
-627 ETVTRD
+627 EAVTRD
-633 GLAERLLATTRGE
+633 GLPERLMGTSTGE
-646 RWLTDLRHVGEVLHV
+646 RRLTDLRHVGEVLHV
-661 AAVTEGLGAAALTAW
+661 AAVTEGLGASALTAW
-676 LRRRIREAAQDYDE
+676 LGRRIREAAQDYDE

-724 WDRFEQQR
+724 WDRFEPRQ
-732 PEVLRFHAGDGRR
+732 PDVLRFHAGDGRR
-745 ILHVGGPGSFGYDA
+745 VLHVGGPGSFGYDA
-759 ALERHRG
+759 ALERHRR
-766 EERGEDLRLLYVALT
+766 EEGGEDLRLLYVALT

-792 PSKANTA
+792 PSKANSA
-799 KGALTRVVLGER
+799 KAGLTRVVLSDR

-817 APHAAQ
+817 APHASQ
-823 PAMRDDAVR
+823 QAMRDDAVR
-832 GALRGIADRS
+832 ASLGELAQRS
-842 GGTIAVEEVG
+842 AGTIAVEEVP
-852 AEPSAERWRPA
+852 ATPSPERWRPPA
-863 GRAAPDLGVAHLDRV
+863 TAEPDLDVAHLDRV
-878 PDQTWRRASY
+878 PDPTWRRASY

-893 AAHDGPA
+893 AAHGGPPNGFA
-900 RGGLGPASGGASAP
+900 AGIAATAAAP
-914 AGPGGPAGVVESE
+914 TPGGVESE
-927 PEDAGLQDEPA
+927 PEGGGVQDEPA
-938 DGGTPSFLPVG
+938 EAAPAAVRP
-949 QAGGAPVGAPGAD
+949 AGADAGPEGAPGSD

-975 FGLLVHEV
+975 FGTLVHEV
-983 LEHVDT
+983 LEYADT

-999 ARCAAAATSQVPG
+999 ARCAAAATTRVPG
-1012 ADPAELAAAL
+1012 TDPAELAAAL

-1036 RTLAEIRPA
+1036 RTLADVTPR

-1058 GGDGSPAVG
+1058 GGDGDSGA
-1067 DVDAPDGEG
+1067 
-1076 PAAAGG
+1076 G
-1082 APGPRPGADGATL
+1082 APGTTSEGATL
-1095 ADVAALLGRHLGPD
+1095 ASIAALLSRYLGD
-1109 DPFAAYPA
+1109 DDAFAGYPA
-1117 DLAELAAADPTARR
+1117 ALAELAAADPAARP

-1144 RVPGADGA
+1144 RVPGDDGA

-1165 GVPDTPLTAHD
+1165 GTFDTPLTAHD
-1176 YRPDATVDAM
+1176 YRPEATVEAM
-1186 RHAHYPLQLVLYLV
+1186 LHAHYPLQLVLYLV
-1200 ALHRYLRWRVPGYDP
+1200 ALHRYLAWRLPGYDP
-1215 DTHLGGGL
+1215 DVHLGGGL

-1233 ATPTGPDGS
+1233 ATPTGADGA
-1242 PFGVV
+1242 PYGVLS
-1247 AWTPPPG
+1247 WTPPRG
-1254 LVPDLSALL
+1254 LVPALSALL
-1263 DGGAA
+1263 DGGDA